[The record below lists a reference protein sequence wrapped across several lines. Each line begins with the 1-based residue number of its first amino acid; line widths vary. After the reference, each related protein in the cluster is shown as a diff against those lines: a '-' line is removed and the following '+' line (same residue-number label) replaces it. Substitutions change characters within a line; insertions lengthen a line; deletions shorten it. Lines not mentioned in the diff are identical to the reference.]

1 MTKNNLREHL
11 GWLIECGPCQ
21 PSQSIRT
28 PPSAELAIALG
39 PYLETQSLPQV
50 SESIVEESTGVPSHV
65 GDSQVDKI
73 FARPALPASVLNAQS
88 KDEMARLQSGPKS
101 NNKPRMLSERIP
113 LSLQTP
119 VAASAPIP
127 STSLKDQ
134 YNAQWALR
142 ATGKSPGRVR
152 HVQKAKT

>member
-11 GWLIECGPCQ
+11 GWLIECGSCQ
-21 PSQSIRT
+21 PSQSART
-28 PPSAELAIALG
+28 PPSAELASALG
-39 PYLETQSLPQV
+39 PLLENQSPPQA
-50 SESIVEESTGVPSHV
+50 SESILEKSTGVPNHA
-65 GDSQVDKI
+65 GDSQVDPV

-119 VAASAPIP
+119 VAASAPTP

-134 YNAQWALR
+134 YNAQWASR
-142 ATGKSPGRVR
+142 ATGKSLCRVR
-152 HVQKAKT
+152 HVKKAKI